1 MGAIISILAI
11 FLCTTISFYVL
22 FFTTPYTT
30 GIQLREVSK
39 NGIYQWTYMVLSGIG
54 YIEYMFL
61 ESITNFISL
70 SLRRDRN
77 SRSVVLINSLLYI
90 GTIFLMTQIYESAI
104 DSMISPDVG
113 GLNVGGNT
121 SYDRLN
127 DTLTIFQLFRAYAA
141 TDSIWGALTTTVI
154 TCLLYYVATV
164 VFFSIMYGLMS
175 QKIYEFQLISKH
187 CTEDQIAY
195 LLDFEADSLN
205 IRQIPH
211 RLLTE
216 ACNFVDSIA
225 SIKNFQICGLK
236 CLFLVLILLFS
247 IAKYMLIQFGL
258 MELDITF
265 QGLIADLI
273 ESAGTLNILL
283 SFLITWLFT
292 VCLCV
297 FNRLLYKILPPS
309 AQETITKLSTNATKA
324 AAQIKEKRNAWS
336 DKHDA
341 VWLETDG
348 QASRKENKILERAD
362 LSYQPPSEKRA
373 RQQKATVAE
382 DEAETFSSEDPPK
395 KKTEKRYPPKE
406 EPQKPDHIKK
416 SFLDPEV
423 QRAYL
428 QQQEEL
434 EKQYAKFKQEW
445 DAWEKYIRENPD
457 ALPDYSEM
465 PTWFQEE
472 FEENSMK
479 WITLKGL

>member
-1 MGAIISILAI
+1 M
-11 FLCTTISFYVL
+11 
-22 FFTTPYTT
+22 
-30 GIQLREVSK
+30 
-39 NGIYQWTYMVLSGIG
+39 
-54 YIEYMFL
+54 
-61 ESITNFISL
+61 
-70 SLRRDRN
+70 
-77 SRSVVLINSLLYI
+77 
-90 GTIFLMTQIYESAI
+90 
-104 DSMISPDVG
+104 
-113 GLNVGGNT
+113 
-121 SYDRLN
+121 
-127 DTLTIFQLFRAYAA
+127 
-141 TDSIWGALTTTVI
+141 
-154 TCLLYYVATV
+154 
-164 VFFSIMYGLMS
+164 
-175 QKIYEFQLISKH
+175 
-187 CTEDQIAY
+187 
-195 LLDFEADSLN
+195 DFEADSLN

-395 KKTEKRYPPKE
+395 KKNEKRYPPKE